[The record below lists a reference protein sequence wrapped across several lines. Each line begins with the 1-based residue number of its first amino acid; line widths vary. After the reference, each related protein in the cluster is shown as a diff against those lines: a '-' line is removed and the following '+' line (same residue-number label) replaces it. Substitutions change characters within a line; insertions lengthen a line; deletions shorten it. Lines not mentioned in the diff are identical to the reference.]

1 MKRVFCG
8 ILIAGLTISA
18 IGCGGGD
25 GPSTTPPPDTGEVA
39 PETPNMEGDDNPPP
53 PIGDPPP

>member
-8 ILIAGLTISA
+8 ILASGLTISA
-18 IGCGGGD
+18 MGCGGEHA
-25 GPSTTPPPDTGEVA
+25 STTTPPDTGEVA
-39 PETPNMEGDDNPPP
+39 PEAPSMQGAENPPP